1 MEPFLINVRPILVG
15 ELGLISLFDLVQ
27 LFLLNGATGTLRVAS
42 SGRQGHF
49 RFERGQVAGARD
61 EQGPDGVESA
71 YRLFTWRTGTFA
83 FNVGTPGS
91 DRTIDESTEGL
102 MMEAA
107 RRMDES
113 SGAHASPFHTT
124 TLQAKFQAL
133 TAWRASLEK
142 IAPGITMSYAEV
154 LAFEPQPAAAH
165 DAPSDAAPADGSS
178 PELTIVQ
185 PPTGQSRPTPNET
198 PKASSQGKSKAP
210 KRRRGKGY
218 RDAA

>member
-1 MEPFLINVRPILVG
+1 MNVRPILVG

-27 LFLLNGATGTLRVAS
+27 LFLLNGANGTLRVAS
-42 SGRQGHF
+42 GGRQGHF
-49 RFERGQVAGARD
+49 RFERGQVAGALDDR
-61 EQGPDGVESA
+61 GPDGIESA

-91 DRTIDESTEGL
+91 DRTIHESTEGL

-113 SGAHASPFHTT
+113 SGSHASPFHTT
-124 TLQAKFQAL
+124 TLQAKMQAL

-142 IAPGITMSYAEV
+142 IAPGITASYVEV
-154 LAFEPQPAAAH
+154 LGSEPEAAT
-165 DAPSDAAPADGSS
+165 APEAAPAEEASR
-178 PELTIVQ
+178 ELTIVQ
-185 PPTGQSRPTPNET
+185 PPM
-198 PKASSQGKSKAP
+198 GKSKAS

-218 RDAA
+218 RNAA

>member
-1 MEPFLINVRPILVG
+1 MNVRPILVG

-27 LFLLNGATGTLRVAS
+27 LFLLSGATGTLRVAS

-61 EQGPDGVESA
+61 DQGPDGLESA

-83 FNVGTPGS
+83 FSVGTHGS
-91 DRTIDESTEGL
+91 DPTIDESTEGL

-113 SGAHASPFHTT
+113 GATHASPFHST
-124 TLQAKFQAL
+124 TLQARAQAL

-142 IAPGITMSYAEV
+142 LAPGITAPFAEV
-154 LAFEPQPAAAH
+154 LGLEPEAAE
-165 DAPSDAAPADGSS
+165 APEVPPDAAPADESS
-178 PELTIVQ
+178 AELRIVQ
-185 PPTGQSRPTPNET
+185 PPQRMPQET
-198 PKASSQGKSKAP
+198 PKTTPTTTQARSRGKSKGP

>member
-1 MEPFLINVRPILVG
+1 MNVRPILVG

-27 LFLLNGATGTLRVAS
+27 LFLLSGATGTLRVAS

-61 EQGPDGVESA
+61 DQGPDGSESA
-71 YRLFTWRTGTFA
+71 YRLFAWRTGTFA
-83 FNVGTPGS
+83 FNVGTHGS

-113 SGAHASPFHTT
+113 GATHASPFHST
-124 TLQAKFQAL
+124 TLQARVQAL
-133 TAWRASLEK
+133 TTWRASLEK
-142 IAPGITMSYAEV
+142 LAPGITAPFAEV
-154 LAFEPQPAAAH
+154 LGLELEAAA
-165 DAPSDAAPADGSS
+165 APDVAPDAAPADESS
-178 PELTIVQ
+178 PELRIVQ
-185 PPTGQSRPTPNET
+185 PPQRTPNET
-198 PKASSQGKSKAP
+198 PKATPQVTTQATSRGKSKGP
-210 KRRRGKGY
+210 KRRGGKGY

>member
-1 MEPFLINVRPILVG
+1 MNVRPILVG

-27 LFLLNGATGTLRVAS
+27 LFLLSGATGTLRIAS

-49 RFERGQVAGARD
+49 RFERGQVAGALD
-61 EQGPDGVESA
+61 DLGPDGIESA

-83 FNVGTPGS
+83 FSVGTPGS

-113 SGAHASPFHTT
+113 GATHASPFHTT
-124 TLQAKFQAL
+124 TLQARIQAL
-133 TAWRASLEK
+133 TAWRAALER
-142 IAPGITMSYAEV
+142 IAPGITAPFAEV
-154 LAFEPQPAAAH
+154 LGPEPQ
-165 DAPSDAAPADGSS
+165 DEAAPDAVAPDAEAGDDSS

-185 PPTGQSRPTPNET
+185 PA
-198 PKASSQGKSKAP
+198 KGKSKATSKHP
-210 KRRRGKGY
+210 KRRGKGY

>member
-1 MEPFLINVRPILVG
+1 MNVRPILVG

-27 LFLLNGATGTLRVAS
+27 LFLLSGATGTLRVAS

-49 RFERGQVAGARD
+49 RFERGQVAGALDDR
-61 EQGPDGVESA
+61 GPDGIESA

-83 FNVGTPGS
+83 FNVGTTGS
-91 DRTIDESTEGL
+91 DRTIHESTEGM

-107 RRMDES
+107 RRIDES

-124 TLQAKFQAL
+124 TLQAKMQAL
-133 TAWRASLEK
+133 SAWRASLEK
-142 IAPGITMSYAEV
+142 LAPGITASYADV
-154 LAFEPQPAAAH
+154 LGPEPEAAE
-165 DAPSDAAPADGSS
+165 APGAAPADESS

-185 PPTGQSRPTPNET
+185 PPKGTSKG
-198 PKASSQGKSKAP
+198 AAQGS

>member
-1 MEPFLINVRPILVG
+1 MNVRPILVG
-15 ELGLISLFDLVQ
+15 ELGLLSLFDLVQ
-27 LFLLNGATGTLRVAS
+27 LFLLSGATGTLRVAS

-49 RFERGQVAGARD
+49 RFDRGQVAGALD
-61 EQGPDGVESA
+61 DLGPDGVESA

-83 FNVGTPGS
+83 FSVGTPGS

-113 SGAHASPFHTT
+113 GATHASPFHST
-124 TLQAKFQAL
+124 TLQARVEAL
-133 TAWRASLEK
+133 TTWRAALEK
-142 IAPGITMSYAEV
+142 LAPGITAPYAEV
-154 LAFEPQPAAAH
+154 LGF
-165 DAPSDAAPADGSS
+165 APEVAGPSAAAPADETAA
-178 PELTIVQ
+178 ELRIVQ
-185 PPTGQSRPTPNET
+185 PPQRAPKRS
-198 PKASSQGKSKAP
+198 PKAAAKATSKGKPNGP

>member
-1 MEPFLINVRPILVG
+1 MNVRPILVG

-27 LFLLNGATGTLRVAS
+27 LFLLNGASGTLRVAS
-42 SGRQGHF
+42 GGRQGHF
-49 RFERGQVAGARD
+49 RFDRGQVAGALD
-61 EQGPDGVESA
+61 DQGLDGIESA

-83 FNVGTPGS
+83 FNVGTPGT

-113 SGAHASPFHTT
+113 SGAHASSFHTT

-142 IAPGITMSYAEV
+142 IAPGITTSYAEV
-154 LAFEPQPAAAH
+154 LGPEPEATAA
-165 DAPSDAAPADGSS
+165 PDAAPADESS
-178 PELTIVQ
+178 RELTIVL
-185 PPTGQSRPTPNET
+185 PP
-198 PKASSQGKSKAP
+198 KGKSKAP